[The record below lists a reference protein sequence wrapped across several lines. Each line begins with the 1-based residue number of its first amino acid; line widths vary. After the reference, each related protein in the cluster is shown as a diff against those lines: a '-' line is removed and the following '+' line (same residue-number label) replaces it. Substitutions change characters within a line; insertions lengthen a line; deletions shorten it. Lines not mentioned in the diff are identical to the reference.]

1 MTYIGSEPNH
11 GLFHQQTFTGNG
23 STKSYTL
30 EQYVADGTG
39 ILVTVGN
46 IIQEEGSTK
55 SYVASGNSLTFDSAP
70 PNGDTVVIRF
80 LGRAIDTKDA
90 YLRTTK
96 FKYVATASQTL
107 FDSSDFNSR
116 ILSYTAGDIDVFLN
130 GVRLDETDFTA
141 TNGTSVTLASAA
153 DSNDEIIISAN
164 NTVQLADVVP
174 ASGGT
179 FGGNVAMNGQLTMNG
194 TIPFIRSKSNLS
206 TNHSVAAGFN
216 NMVIGPFTIDSAVTL
231 TIDSG
236 ATLTI
241 I

>member
-1 MTYIGSEPNH
+1 M
-11 GLFHQQTFTGNG
+11 Q
-23 STKSYTL
+23 
-30 EQYVADGTG
+30 
-39 ILVTVGN
+39 
-46 IIQEEGSTK
+46 
-55 SYVASGNSLTFDSAP
+55 
-70 PNGDTVVIRF
+70 
-80 LGRAIDTKDA
+80 
-90 YLRTTK
+90 
-96 FKYVATASQTL
+96 
-107 FDSSDFNSR
+107 
-116 ILSYTAGDIDVFLN
+116 LSYTAGDIDVFLN

-179 FGGNVAMNGQLTMNG
+179 FGGSVAMNGQLTMNG

-206 TNHSVAAGFN
+206 TNHSVTAGFN

-241 I
+241 V

>member
-11 GLFHQQTFTGNG
+11 GLFHNQTFTGNG
-23 STKSYTL
+23 STKSFTL
-30 EQYVADGTG
+30 DQYVADGTS

-46 IIQEEGSTK
+46 IIQEVGASK
-55 SYVASGNSLTFDSAP
+55 SYTASGNTLLFDSAP
-70 PNGDTVVIRF
+70 GNGDTVVIRY
-80 LGRAIDTKDA
+80 LGRAIDVQDP

-96 FKYVATASQTL
+96 FKYVATASQSV
-107 FDSSDFNSR
+107 FDSADYNSR

-141 TNGTSVTLASAA
+141 TNGTSLTLASAA

-164 NTVQLADVVP
+164 NTVQLADTVP

-179 FGGNVAMNGQLTMNG
+179 FGGNVAMNGTLTLNG
-194 TIPFIRSKSNLS
+194 TTPFIKSKSNLS
-206 TNHSVAAGFN
+206 TNHTITAGFN
-216 NMVIGPFTIDSAVTL
+216 NMVIGPFTIDSGVTL
-231 TIDSG
+231 TINDS

-241 I
+241 V